1 MDTVAGVALNGVVI
15 LGSSSMEKVD
25 PFYPKTWSG
34 SSQANTE
41 LVDACLGH
49 PQPQG
54 IYHYHILSPC
64 IKSTTGILTTKAC
77 GMMQNCISDIKS
89 YALNSY
95 TSYQNETLLGVAKDG
110 HMIMGPYDSTG

>member
-1 MDTVAGVALNGVVI
+1 MTAGIQGLNLMDTVAGVALNGVVI

-49 PQPQG
+49 P
-54 IYHYHILSPC
+54 
-64 IKSTTGILTTKAC
+64 
-77 GMMQNCISDIKS
+77 
-89 YALNSY
+89 
-95 TSYQNETLLGVAKDG
+95 
-110 HMIMGPYDSTG
+110 

>member
-34 SSQANTE
+34 ASQANTE

-49 PQPQG
+49 P
-54 IYHYHILSPC
+54 
-64 IKSTTGILTTKAC
+64 
-77 GMMQNCISDIKS
+77 
-89 YALNSY
+89 
-95 TSYQNETLLGVAKDG
+95 
-110 HMIMGPYDSTG
+110 